1 MADLLLIVR
10 LAGRRIAFPA
20 DQVEAVVELEGI
32 TPAPCAAAHVAGLSA
47 LRSRVLTVID
57 GLASLGFA
65 RSAGAGL
72 LEAIVVPSGGH
83 TYALLVDQVED
94 VVEASGPLAP
104 VKSPI
109 GPGWD
114 RVALG
119 TIEAGSDLLLL
130 ADPHLLIAGPHAQ
143 AA

>member
-10 LAGRRIAFPA
+10 VAGRRIAFPA

-32 TPAPCAAAHVAGLSA
+32 TPAPCAAPHVAGLSA

-57 GLASLGFA
+57 GVASLGFG
-65 RSAGAGL
+65 RSDRPGL
-72 LEAIVVPSGGH
+72 LEAIVIPSGGH
-83 TYALLVDQVED
+83 TYALLVEQVED
-94 VVEASGPLAP
+94 VVEASGAPAPLQA
-104 VKSPI
+104 PI
-109 GPGWD
+109 GAGWD
-114 RVALG
+114 RVAVG